1 MVEVRTRVRR
11 ARDMQQNIY
20 NVRYICISVTLL
32 KWLRYLTDI
41 STMEIRIGGGDLLG
55 PALPKVRDALIKAL
69 YEATEYPYTNTSYPP
84 GEGVPQLR
92 EAVAEY
98 YRKRWHI
105 EYESSQVVV
114 TCGAWQGVAATM
126 NALLKPGDEV
136 LITDPGY
143 VDYYNSAR
151 DINVKAVPVPCR
163 KEKWHFYPE
172 DFKKAVTDKTRMFIH
187 SNPSNPTGSS
197 MTKEEWEAVEDV
209 AEERDLLVLSDEIY
223 KEIVYDGKDA
233 ILPAQFKGLK
243 ERTIATCSLSKI
255 SNGPGFRVGL
265 LLIPEELYPKI
276 MKYIIVYMGRARPA
290 TFVQLGAVAAYT
302 EPRNHVKEIREEYEK
317 RRDFIVPRLNEIE
330 GLSCPMYEGSIYPF
344 VDITQLGIKTADFVK
359 ELRQKEKVSVR
370 DGESMGVNL
379 SKGKL
384 RLCVREPVP
393 VLEEACDRMERFVKS
408 LKK

>member
-1 MVEVRTRVRR
+1 
-11 ARDMQQNIY
+11 
-20 NVRYICISVTLL
+20 
-32 KWLRYLTDI
+32 
-41 STMEIRIGGGDLLG
+41 
-55 PALPKVRDALIKAL
+55 
-69 YEATEYPYTNTSYPP
+69 
-84 GEGVPQLR
+84 
-92 EAVAEY
+92 
-98 YRKRWHI
+98 
-105 EYESSQVVV
+105 
-114 TCGAWQGVAATM
+114 
-126 NALLKPGDEV
+126 
-136 LITDPGY
+136 
-143 VDYYNSAR
+143 
-151 DINVKAVPVPCR
+151 
-163 KEKWHFYPE
+163 
-172 DFKKAVTDKTRMFIH
+172 
-187 SNPSNPTGSS
+187 
-197 MTKEEWEAVEDV
+197 
-209 AEERDLLVLSDEIY
+209 
-223 KEIVYDGKDA
+223 
-233 ILPAQFKGLK
+233 
-243 ERTIATCSLSKI
+243 
-255 SNGPGFRVGL
+255 
-265 LLIPEELYPKI
+265 